1 MTSSVGFIN
10 LGIPGNLFSVSLQ
23 YEDAKLKSSILID
36 EYPFPR
42 ICLFATAS
50 NGTSIV
56 REAGFAL
63 LSLVHAAIYWT
74 FCSQARDFPLR
85 HHPLCNWHDLGLLF
99 SSGRAFVAL
108 DLTCILPLIFTLS
121 ARRKRG
127 GGSVIGQLLNQS
139 VHPEP
144 KEFLRVISCL
154 HGISNRNLILSS
166 SVIAGHSTFRLWFPF
181 TGCYFI

>member
-1 MTSSVGFIN
+1 MTSSVGFIS

-23 YEDAKLKSSILID
+23 YEDAQLKCSILID

-42 ICLFATAS
+42 ICLFVTAS

-56 REAGFAL
+56 REAGFPL

-74 FCSQARDFPLR
+74 VCSQARDFPLR

-127 GGSVIGQLLNQS
+127 GGECYWTAAQ
-139 VHPEP
+139 PECSP
-144 KEFLRVISCL
+144 RAKEVLKSDFMS
-154 HGISNRNLILSS
+154 
-166 SVIAGHSTFRLWFPF
+166 AW
-181 TGCYFI
+181 YQ